1 MERWAKD
8 SLFKDKVFF
17 LTLSLA
23 GPGLARTFA
32 DRYQLKK
39 VQNAYIENEWEMPT
53 SGQLGCQGFL
63 IFNKEGTL
71 VVPKSEPFLDVG
83 EIAFRDVEFQLQ
95 TLLAKNDEQGEES
108 AVLEEGQEVKIIR
121 LTRHA
126 RVNGTLGIVKG
137 YDKKENRYNVLLS
150 GQSKTHQIRPFNIL
164 PLSRTVR
171 RKKQR
176 TSTSTSSS

>member
-8 SLFKDKVFF
+8 SFFKDSVFF

-39 VQNAYIENEWEMPT
+39 VQNAFVENEWEMPT

-63 IFNKEGTL
+63 IFNKKGRL

-83 EIAFRDVEFQLQ
+83 DVAFQDVEFQLQ
-95 TLLAKNDEQGEES
+95 TLLAEDEGGEQS
-108 AVLEEGQEVKIIR
+108 AVLAEGQEVKIIR

-126 RVNGTLGIVKG
+126 RVNGIVGVIKG
-137 YDKKENRYNVLLS
+137 YDKKESRYEVLLS
-150 GQSKTHQIRPFNIL
+150 GQTKTHLIRPYNIL
-164 PLSRTVR
+164 PLTRTAVR

-176 TSTSTSSS
+176 TSARTSTS